1 LIFIAPFSWTS
12 LSKVVWFVP
21 DLMAVM
27 SDAYVPL
34 TLFVLFVALPIVAD
48 ISGEI
53 SQGVA
58 PLFTPSKVLFAAWL
72 YD

>member
-1 LIFIAPFSWTS
+1 MFKIRHRGSSAPATFP
-12 LSKVVWFVP
+12 LSPFME
-21 DLMAVM
+21 L
-27 SDAYVPL
+27 VPL